1 MARNFRDIIEDFLWD
16 ITAFQF
22 TDYGLTD
29 TNLNETER
37 EHEVDEINHLCNG
50 IVNDLQMISD
60 RILRGYDPDRKHD
73 ETL

>member
-16 ITAFQF
+16 ITAFQL

-37 EHEVDEINHLCNG
+37 EHEVDEINHLCDS
-50 IVNDLQMISD
+50 IVNALTTLSD
-60 RILRGYDPDRKHD
+60 KILREV
-73 ETL
+73 ET